1 MAACPRFEIV
11 IEGEIGVYHC
21 WSNCVR
27 QAFLCGMDHVTGKN
41 YEHRRE
47 WIQQFEETLAGLL
60 ASRLAFMPR

>member
-47 WIQQFEETLAGLL
+47 
-60 ASRLAFMPR
+60 